1 MNRRDFF
8 LLRSPEE
15 LTLELSCEE
24 LHMRYLDSQLDGTR
38 NQFLERT
45 RKEFRNRRKIRL
57 YDSFWLDQG
66 VCRKARIVLG
76 AVAPIPWQLPH
87 VERML
92 VDQRIT
98 TELAGNAG
106 QAAVSQAQPLA
117 KNGYKIPLTE
127 ALVRRTLLSL
137 AG

>member
-8 LLRSPEE
+8 LLRRPED

-66 VCRKARIVLG
+66 GVGRNLSPFCGHFVKG
-76 AVAPIPWQLPH
+76 
-87 VERML
+87 
-92 VDQRIT
+92 
-98 TELAGNAG
+98 AG
-106 QAAVSQAQPLA
+106 QL
-117 KNGYKIPLTE
+117 YT
-127 ALVRRTLLSL
+127 
-137 AG
+137 

>member
-8 LLRSPEE
+8 LLRRPQDI
-15 LTLELSCEE
+15 TLELSCEE

-66 VCRKARIVLG
+66 GVGEELEPLLQEFRQRG
-76 AVAPIPWQLPH
+76 GS
-87 VERML
+87 VEY
-92 VDQRIT
+92 V
-98 TELAGNAG
+98 
-106 QAAVSQAQPLA
+106 
-117 KNGYKIPLTE
+117 
-127 ALVRRTLLSL
+127 
-137 AG
+137 

>member
-8 LLRSPEE
+8 LLRRPED

-57 YDSFWLDQG
+57 YDSFGLDKGG
-66 VCRKARIVLG
+66 VGEELEPLLREFRARG
-76 AVAPIPWQLPH
+76 GS
-87 VERML
+87 VEY
-92 VDQRIT
+92 
-98 TELAGNAG
+98 A
-106 QAAVSQAQPLA
+106 
-117 KNGYKIPLTE
+117 
-127 ALVRRTLLSL
+127 
-137 AG
+137 

>member
-8 LLRSPEE
+8 LLRSPED

-66 VCRKARIVLG
+66 GGGEELEPLLEEFRARGG
-76 AVAPIPWQLPH
+76 AVEY
-87 VERML
+87 V
-92 VDQRIT
+92 
-98 TELAGNAG
+98 
-106 QAAVSQAQPLA
+106 
-117 KNGYKIPLTE
+117 
-127 ALVRRTLLSL
+127 
-137 AG
+137 

>member
-8 LLRSPEE
+8 LLRSPAD

-66 VCRKARIVLG
+66 GVGEELEPLLREFRQRG
-76 AVAPIPWQLPH
+76 GS
-87 VERML
+87 VEY
-92 VDQRIT
+92 V
-98 TELAGNAG
+98 
-106 QAAVSQAQPLA
+106 
-117 KNGYKIPLTE
+117 
-127 ALVRRTLLSL
+127 
-137 AG
+137 

>member
-8 LLRSPEE
+8 LLRSPES

-45 RKEFRNRRKIRL
+45 RKAFRNRRKIRL

-66 VCRKARIVLG
+66 GGGEELEPLLREFRARGG
-76 AVAPIPWQLPH
+76 AVEYA
-87 VERML
+87 
-92 VDQRIT
+92 
-98 TELAGNAG
+98 
-106 QAAVSQAQPLA
+106 
-117 KNGYKIPLTE
+117 
-127 ALVRRTLLSL
+127 
-137 AG
+137 

>member
-8 LLRSPEE
+8 LLRNTEK

-24 LHMRYLDSQLDGTR
+24 LHMRYLDSQLEGTR

-66 VCRKARIVLG
+66 GVGEELEPLLREFRARG
-76 AVAPIPWQLPH
+76 GS
-87 VERML
+87 VEY
-92 VDQRIT
+92 
-98 TELAGNAG
+98 A
-106 QAAVSQAQPLA
+106 
-117 KNGYKIPLTE
+117 
-127 ALVRRTLLSL
+127 
-137 AG
+137 

>member
-1 MNRRDFF
+1 MNRRAFF
-8 LLRSPEE
+8 LLRSPKD

-66 VCRKARIVLG
+66 GVGEELEPLLREFRQRG
-76 AVAPIPWQLPH
+76 GS
-87 VERML
+87 VEY
-92 VDQRIT
+92 V
-98 TELAGNAG
+98 
-106 QAAVSQAQPLA
+106 
-117 KNGYKIPLTE
+117 
-127 ALVRRTLLSL
+127 
-137 AG
+137 

>member
-8 LLRSPEE
+8 LLRSPKD

-24 LHMRYLDSQLDGTR
+24 LHMRYLDSQLDGTG

-66 VCRKARIVLG
+66 GVGEELEPLLREFRQRG
-76 AVAPIPWQLPH
+76 GS
-87 VERML
+87 VEY
-92 VDQRIT
+92 V
-98 TELAGNAG
+98 
-106 QAAVSQAQPLA
+106 
-117 KNGYKIPLTE
+117 
-127 ALVRRTLLSL
+127 
-137 AG
+137 

>member
-8 LLRSPEE
+8 LLRSPED

-57 YDSFWLDQG
+57 YDSFWLDQIG
-66 VCRKARIVLG
+66 RASCR
-76 AVAPIPWQLPH
+76 
-87 VERML
+87 ER
-92 VDQRIT
+92 V
-98 TELAGNAG
+98 
-106 QAAVSQAQPLA
+106 
-117 KNGYKIPLTE
+117 
-127 ALVRRTLLSL
+127 
-137 AG
+137 

>member
-8 LLRSPEE
+8 LLRRPQDI
-15 LTLELSCEE
+15 TLELSCEE

-66 VCRKARIVLG
+66 GVGEELEPLLREFRQRG
-76 AVAPIPWQLPH
+76 GS
-87 VERML
+87 VEY
-92 VDQRIT
+92 V
-98 TELAGNAG
+98 
-106 QAAVSQAQPLA
+106 
-117 KNGYKIPLTE
+117 
-127 ALVRRTLLSL
+127 
-137 AG
+137 